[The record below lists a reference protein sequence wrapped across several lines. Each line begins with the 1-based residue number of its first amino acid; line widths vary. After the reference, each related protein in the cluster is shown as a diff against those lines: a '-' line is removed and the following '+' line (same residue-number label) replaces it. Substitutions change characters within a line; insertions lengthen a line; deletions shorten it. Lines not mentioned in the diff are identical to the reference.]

1 MVEINREVGTRQ
13 SEVERETCE
22 INPNFDFENL
32 QPELK
37 IHIDRLREICS
48 KHSSRDEIN
57 KCRVELD
64 KLAEKID
71 QIELTEGSLNRIKDE
86 TVLLTKKFK
95 QELKCVKMLKAQS
108 SFFHNLAFDD
118 KDLFLCKMK

>member
-1 MVEINREVGTRQ
+1 LVEINREVGTRQ

-22 INPNFDFENL
+22 INLNLDFENL

-37 IHIDRLREICS
+37 IHIDGLREICS

-71 QIELTEGSLNRIKDE
+71 QIELTELNRFKNE
-86 TVLLTKKFK
+86 TVLVTKKLK

-118 KDLFLCKMK
+118 KDLFLCKKK